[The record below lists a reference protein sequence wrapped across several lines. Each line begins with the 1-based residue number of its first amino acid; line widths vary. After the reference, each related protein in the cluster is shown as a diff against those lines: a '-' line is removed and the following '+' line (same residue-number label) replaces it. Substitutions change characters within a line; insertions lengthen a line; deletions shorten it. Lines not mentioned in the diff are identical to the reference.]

1 MTPIIS
7 FKEGKNESGFMR
19 NKNPSG
25 IGKDKFWSVSS
36 LALSMVIESPKDP
49 AYFVYTYEWRD
60 IFCR

>member
-25 IGKDKFWSVSS
+25 IGKDKF
-36 LALSMVIESPKDP
+36 
-49 AYFVYTYEWRD
+49 
-60 IFCR
+60 